1 MREGKILMKVVLA
14 DRDNIAQAEM
24 ISAVAFFGQTEF
36 HLGGEQF
43 ERAYEKKQDSAWGR
57 TYLAVDDAGNAVSTI
72 ACNDYTVNFDGND
85 VPMSGIGNVATC
97 PHRRRQGGVR
107 ACFARAL
114 ADMAEQGQYLSAL
127 HPFSN
132 SYYQKF
138 GYASVSPVV
147 KYRMPTRHMPAVDAG
162 SFHLFERGSDPQE
175 LRAVWNRF
183 AARYNLMSVRSDAEM
198 KQYREYD
205 PYHSDRQLYIYYGP
219 GGEPKAYAAF
229 KKTAY
234 NGRPSIEIPPEDL
247 AFADA
252 QGLRGILSIAGR
264 FSATYEY
271 VTFELPQEFPL
282 ELCLPEIV
290 LDYPAMEKRYCGMAR
305 VTAVEPILKMAACRG
320 SGRAVIEIEDK
331 MLPHNSGRFAVRFTD
346 GKCIAVERTEREPDL
361 CLSIGDFTALI
372 LGMYDL
378 DAYLDARGL
387 TVKNNALYGV
397 FYRKGCLLRDFF

>member
-1 MREGKILMKVVLA
+1 MRVIRT
-14 DRDNIAQAEM
+14 DRDTIAQAEM
-24 ISAVAFFGQTEF
+24 ISAVAFFGQTDF
-36 HLGGEQF
+36 HLGDEAF
-43 ERAYEKKQDSAWGR
+43 ERAYEKKKDSAWGR
-57 TYLAVDDAGNAVSTI
+57 TYLAIDDDGQPASTI
-72 ACNDYTVNFDGND
+72 ACNDYTVNFDGNS
-85 VPMSGIGNVATC
+85 VKMSGIGNVATY

-107 ACFARAL
+107 ACFVQAM
-114 ADMAEQGQYLSAL
+114 ADMVQQGQYLSTL

-147 KYRMPTRHMPAVDAG
+147 KYRMPTRHMPHIQAG
-162 SFHLFERGSDPQE
+162 SYHLFQNGDSVGE
-175 LRAVWNRF
+175 LCAVWNHY
-183 AARYNLMSVRSDAEM
+183 AARYNLMSVRTAGEM
-198 KQYREYD
+198 KQYRAYD
-205 PYHSDRQLYIYYGP
+205 PYHSDRQLYLYYGAD
-219 GGEPKAYAAF
+219 GSPKAYAAF
-229 KKTAY
+229 KKVEY
-234 NGRPSIEIPPEDL
+234 GGRTSLEIPLEDF

-252 QGLRGILSIAGR
+252 QGLCGILSLVGR

-305 VTAVEPILKMAACRG
+305 VTAVEPILKLAAYHG
-320 SGRAVIEIEDK
+320 SGCAVIGIEDE
-331 MLPHNSGRFAVRFTD
+331 MLPHNSGCFEVRFMD
-346 GKCIAVERTEREPDL
+346 GRCTAVERTAREPDL

-378 DAYLDARGL
+378 NAYLDVHGISAG
-387 TVKNNALYGV
+387 NDDLYKI

>member
-1 MREGKILMKVVLA
+1 MKVIQT

-24 ISAVAFFGQTEF
+24 ISAVAFFGQTDF

-43 ERAYEKKQDSAWGR
+43 ERAYEKKKDSAWGR
-57 TYLAVDDAGNAVSTI
+57 TYLAIDDAGNAVSTI
-72 ACNDYTVNFDGND
+72 ACNDYTVNFDGNN
-85 VPMSGIGNVATC
+85 VKMSGIGNVATC

-114 ADMAEQGQYLSAL
+114 ADMVEQRQYLSTL

-132 SYYQKF
+132 SYYEKF

-147 KYRMPTRHMPAVDAG
+147 KYRMPTCHMPYIEG
-162 SFHLFERGSDPQE
+162 GTFRLFEKGGSVEE

-183 AARYNLMSVRSDAEM
+183 AAHYNLMSVRTAEEM
-198 KQYREYD
+198 VKYREYD

-219 GGEPKAYAAF
+219 GGVPKAYAAF
-229 KKTAY
+229 KKVEY
-234 NGRPSIEIPPEDL
+234 NGRPSIEIPPEDF
-247 AFADA
+247 AFADV

-271 VTFELPQEFPL
+271 VTFELPQEFPV

-290 LDYPAMEKRYCGMAR
+290 LGYPAMEKRYCGMAR
-305 VTAVEPILKMAACRG
+305 VTAVEPILKMASYRG
-320 SGRAVIEIEDK
+320 SGCVVLEIEDG
-331 MLPHNSGRFAVRFTD
+331 MLPQNSGRFEVRFDGSACSSVSQTD
-346 GKCIAVERTEREPDL
+346 RTPDL
-361 CLSIGDFTALI
+361 IVNIRDFSALI

-378 DAYLDARGL
+378 DAYLNARGL
-387 TVKNNALYGV
+387 PAGNADLYKI